1 VFFDFLNREE
11 LVAVEVNP
19 SLFAEK
25 LPPVYKQK
33 LFGMT

>member
-19 SLFAEK
+19 SSFVEK
-25 LPPVYKQK
+25 LPAVYKRK